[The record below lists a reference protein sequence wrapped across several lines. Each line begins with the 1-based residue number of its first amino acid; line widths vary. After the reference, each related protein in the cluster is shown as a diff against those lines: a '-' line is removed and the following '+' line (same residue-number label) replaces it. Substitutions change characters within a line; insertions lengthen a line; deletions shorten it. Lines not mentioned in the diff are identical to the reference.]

1 MSPPDSA
8 ITPYSLADALE
19 IEQTRGAFHLMPAA
33 LAGNLAGLC
42 VILILFGPVAP
53 FGTIATWFLAF
64 TAMWFGRL
72 VLTWR
77 FRRTKPQNIHQ
88 WRFWHR
94 LWLFGNLS
102 AATLW
107 GIAAWLFFDVGS
119 GIQQT
124 GLVITIY
131 SFCIAAVPVLA
142 TQPRVFITFA
152 LLCFAPMIVRVAYVG
167 DAYHLQLA
175 GILSL
180 IFSVTIPLA
189 RNYGQT
195 LRRAIHLKLR
205 ADELT
210 EQLRLEKIAADEA
223 RTAAEIANR
232 AKTKFFTAASHD
244 LRQPLHALGLFAEA
258 LRQKT
263 TSTEVAPLVN
273 SINASVDAL
282 EGLFSELLDINRID
296 CGAQEVTPRAF
307 EIRTLF
313 RKLRLHFEP
322 TAFDKGLSLR
332 FTGERHVVH
341 ADPVLIERILR
352 NLMSNAI
359 RYTND
364 GGVLVACRKRSNHC
378 LLQVWDSGVG
388 IRESEQAKIFEEFYQ
403 APNTARITPEQRRGL
418 GLGLAIVKRLA
429 DLMQAPLQL
438 QSRPGH
444 GTVFT
449 LELPKGQL
457 QPADAAEPASKLQ
470 GATIHLQGRF
480 IVVVEDDPTVRAGLE
495 ALLQGWNAKIASF
508 ESVQDCQTWLKQA
521 SASQQRPD
529 LIMADYRLEN
539 GCTGLDAIYA
549 IREHFKNKPIPAIV
563 VTGSTTANHEQTA
576 LEHDFHVLLK
586 PVAPNK
592 LRTMVAFK
600 LGGMNAST
608 ASK

>member
-1 MSPPDSA
+1 MLPPDSTA
-8 ITPYSLADALE
+8 SASARLADALE

-42 VILILFGPVAP
+42 VVFILFGPVAP
-53 FGTIATWFLAF
+53 ARVMLPWIAGFL
-64 TAMWFGRL
+64 TMWFARL

-77 FRRTKPQNIHQ
+77 FRQTQPQSTAQ

-94 LWLFGNLS
+94 LWLLGNLS

-107 GIAAWLFFDVGS
+107 GIAAWVFFGLGT

-142 TQPRVFITFA
+142 TRTRVFITFA
-152 LLCFAPMIVRVAYVG
+152 LLCFAPLILRVAWVG

-180 IFSVTIPLA
+180 IFGVTIPLA

-210 EQLRLEKIAADEA
+210 EQLRLEKISADQA
-223 RTAAEIANR
+223 RAAAEIANR
-232 AKTKFFTAASHD
+232 AKTQFFTAASHD
-244 LRQPLHALGLFAEA
+244 LRQPLHALGLFAEV

-296 CGAQEVTPRAF
+296 SGAQEVRPQAF
-307 EIRTLF
+307 AMNDVL

-332 FTGERHVVH
+332 FRGQRHVVH
-341 ADPVLIERILR
+341 ADPILVERILR
-352 NLMSNAI
+352 NLISNAI

-364 GGVLVACRKRSNHC
+364 GGVLIVCRKRGTRYW
-378 LLQVWDSGVG
+378 LQVWDSGVG

-429 DLMQAPLQL
+429 DLMHAPLRL

-449 LELPKGQL
+449 LQLPKGQL
-457 QPADAAEPASKLQ
+457 QPPSASQ
-470 GATIHLQGRF
+470 QPPQPCMATPHLQGRL
-480 IVVVEDDPTVRAGLE
+480 IVVIEDDPTVRAGLE
-495 ALLQGWNAKIASF
+495 VLLQSWHAQVASF
-508 ESVQDCQTWLKQA
+508 ESVNDCQMWL
-521 SASQQRPD
+521 QQTAPMPQQPD
-529 LIMADYRLEN
+529 LIMADYRLES
-539 GCTGLDAIYA
+539 GQTGLDAIVA
-549 IREHFKNKPIPAIV
+549 VRKHFKSIIPAIV
-563 VTGSTTANHEQTA
+563 VTGSTLADHEQTA
-576 LEHDFHVLLK
+576 LAHDFHVLLK

-592 LRTMVAFK
+592 LRAMVGFK
-600 LGGMNAST
+600 LGS
-608 ASK
+608 